1 MMLINYSQYFL
12 QQHHQQEIDYRHA
25 IINANNIT
33 TIGNAM
39 NMGGHNATSSQQ
51 TQTPPQQQT
60 AV

>member
-12 QQHHQQEIDYRHA
+12 QQHHQQEIDYRHS
-25 IINANNIT
+25 IINTNNIT

-39 NMGGHNATSSQQ
+39 NMGHNATGSQQ
-51 TQTPPQQQT
+51 TQAPPQQQT

>member
-25 IINANNIT
+25 IVNTNNIT

-39 NMGGHNATSSQQ
+39 NMGHNAANSQQ
-51 TQTPPQQQT
+51 TQTPQQQT